1 MKKNNLLILLF
12 VLLII
17 FCIINSNKTN
27 SNTSK
32 NKEFFKEKPVTFKAR
47 NTGYGRI
54 VSVDDNGNLD
64 SFEFPKGLIVMWSGD
79 ISKIPDG
86 WALCNGTQGT
96 PDLRGR
102 FIIGTNPNN
111 NRISTFM
118 INEMGSTG
126 GSEKSL
132 LKHKHQY
139 WQAVSDGDN
148 WKGSL
153 ELTYPSGNKT
163 NVLVSDMGE
172 SDGWGADPSHRM
184 SPDTS
189 IEGNVDSDTGN
200 TLPPY
205 YALAYIMKL

>member
-17 FCIINSNKTN
+17 FCIINSNKSSLN
-27 SNTSK
+27 ISK
-32 NKEFFKEKPVTFKAR
+32 NKEFFKAKSVTFKAR
-47 NTGYGRI
+47 NPGYGRI

-111 NRISTFM
+111 NRNSTFM
-118 INEMGSTG
+118 VNEMGSTG
-126 GSEKSL
+126 GSEK
-132 LKHKHQY
+132 HT
-139 WQAVSDGDN
+139 
-148 WKGSL
+148 
-153 ELTYPSGNKT
+153 LTI
-163 NVLVSDMGE
+163 DEM
-172 SDGWGADPSHRM
+172 PSHDHM
-184 SPDTS
+184 WAFGCDTNGGAGINGARDGYQS
-189 IEGNVDSDTGN
+189 NNPCPWGKTSKTGGGQPHN
-200 TLPPY
+200 NMPPY
-205 YALAYIMKL
+205 YVLAYIIKVY